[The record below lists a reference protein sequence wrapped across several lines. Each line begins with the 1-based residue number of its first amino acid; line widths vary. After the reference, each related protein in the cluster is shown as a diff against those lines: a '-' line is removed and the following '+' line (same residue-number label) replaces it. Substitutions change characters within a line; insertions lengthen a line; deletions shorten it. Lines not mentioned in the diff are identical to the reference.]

1 VCVCVCVCVCECVSL
16 HEIFVDEII
25 YNTLNIDIPR
35 LTYSLAASMISKDG
49 GVKSA
54 EILRSQL

>member
-1 VCVCVCVCVCECVSL
+1 VCVCECVSL
-16 HEIFVDEII
+16 HAIFVDEII